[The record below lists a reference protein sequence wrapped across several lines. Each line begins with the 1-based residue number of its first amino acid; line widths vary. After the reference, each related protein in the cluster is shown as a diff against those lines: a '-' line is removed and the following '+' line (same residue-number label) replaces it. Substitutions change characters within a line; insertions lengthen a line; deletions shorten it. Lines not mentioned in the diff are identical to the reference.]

1 MWERTVALF
10 GEAEHGEYKTAYFC
24 RSLEEL
30 AEQFGQ
36 PPEDSIGLH
45 YAVQA
50 LLFDYQL
57 IFFRV
62 AEEGYAYADYLEGL
76 HLLENQ
82 TLIPN
87 LSAIALPG
95 VGEPAIIDA
104 SAPLCHIYHSILITT
119 EADLYDYLTSKNIAF

>member
-1 MWERTVALF
+1 MWQRTIALF
-10 GEAEHGEYKTAYFC
+10 GEAEQGEYKTAYFC
-24 RSLEEL
+24 RSLEDL

-36 PPEDSIGLH
+36 PPEDSIGIH

-62 AEEGYAYADYLEGL
+62 AEEGYAYEDYLQGMQ
-76 HLLENQ
+76 LLGNQ
-82 TLIPN
+82 ALIPQ

-104 SAPLCHIYHSILITT
+104 SEPLCELYNSIIITT
-119 EADLYDYLTSKNIAF
+119 ESDLYDYLTAKRVQ

>member
-1 MWERTVALF
+1 MWQRTIALF
-10 GEAEHGEYKTAYFC
+10 GEAELGEYKTAYFC
-24 RSLEEL
+24 RSLEDL

-36 PPEDSIGLH
+36 PPEDSVGIH

-62 AEEGYAYADYLEGL
+62 AEEGYALDDYLQGMQ
-76 HLLENQ
+76 LLENQ
-82 TLIPN
+82 ALIPS

-104 SAPLCHIYHSILITT
+104 SEPVCSRYNSILITT
-119 EADLYDYLTSKNIAF
+119 ESDLYDYLTAKQAF